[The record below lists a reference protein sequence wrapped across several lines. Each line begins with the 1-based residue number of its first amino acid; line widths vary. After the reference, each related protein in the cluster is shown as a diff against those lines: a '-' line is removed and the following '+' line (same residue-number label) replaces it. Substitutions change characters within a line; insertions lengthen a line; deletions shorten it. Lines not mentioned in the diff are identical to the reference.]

1 MADFED
7 RTIINECW
15 CCGEIFPISEM
26 TQAETY
32 DRKTGELLPREQ
44 WSWTSVECRAGWKLY
59 LDTLEIEYRKRS

>member
-1 MADFED
+1 MADVED

-32 DRKTGELLPREQ
+32 DRITGDLLPREQ
-44 WSWTSVECRAGWKLY
+44 WSWTSVDCRAGWASYLVKL
-59 LDTLEIEYRKRS
+59 DS